1 MKLVVGWIIA
11 GLGASIAFAGA
22 ILWFVNPVPGGRDR
36 LGQPLDAD
44 LYRDVGG
51 FAYDIISIA
60 SGLAGLP
67 FIALAAL
74 GGFLFYF
81 GGQMTSAAM
90 EKRKNGSTPLM
101 RSKCVPCLK
110 LYEIPAEA
118 LGSKA
123 QCPKCGR
130 PLESLN

>member
-1 MKLVVGWIIA
+1 MRIVVGWIVA
-11 GLGASIAFAGA
+11 GIGASLALAGV
-22 ILWFVNPVPGGRDR
+22 ILWFFNPVPGGRDR

-74 GGFLFYF
+74 GAFLFYF
-81 GGQMTSAAM
+81 GWDMASAALARRE
-90 EKRKNGSTPLM
+90 EKPTALM
-101 RSKCVPCLK
+101 QSKCVPCLK

-118 LGSKA
+118 SGSKA
-123 QCPKCGR
+123 QCPKCHR
-130 PLESLN
+130 PLEALT